1 MTLTWW
7 VSKLA
12 IDEMSFSCDQKVPNL
27 LPSVNLVVLPKLI
40 LACKEFGDR
49 RRHLQQL
56 HFDIGLI
63 CDGTARHPHAAS
75 RTLLEYLLFK
85 PWPGCMKDEDGFI
98 SFVKSFSVCRQLQ
111 PPTISDCYKV

>member
-1 MTLTWW
+1 MT
-7 VSKLA
+7 KLA

-75 RTLLEYLLFK
+75 RTLLEYLLSK
-85 PWPGCMKDEDGFI
+85 PWPA
-98 SFVKSFSVCRQLQ
+98 LQ
-111 PPTISDCYKV
+111 EGGRRFH

>member
-1 MTLTWW
+1 MTYFYATFSTTKMTLTWW

-85 PWPGCMKDEDGFI
+85 PWTA
-98 SFVKSFSVCRQLQ
+98 LQ
-111 PPTISDCYKV
+111 EGGRRFR